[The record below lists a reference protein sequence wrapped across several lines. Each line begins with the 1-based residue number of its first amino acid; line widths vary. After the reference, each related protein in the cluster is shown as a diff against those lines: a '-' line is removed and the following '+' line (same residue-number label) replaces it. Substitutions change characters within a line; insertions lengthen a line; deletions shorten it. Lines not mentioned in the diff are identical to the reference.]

1 MKRFEAIARGEES
14 IADANFVRRRF
25 INFAYREHRW
35 NIVVFECF
43 RVVELLVKGIV
54 CLSGHA
60 PRESH
65 SIKHVVDDFVKS
77 LLRMRTGAPLFV
89 SLETPAGIVTA

>member
-1 MKRFEAIARGEES
+1 MKRFEVIARGEES

-54 CLSGHA
+54 CLRDMLPAKAIQLST
-60 PRESH
+60 
-65 SIKHVVDDFVKS
+65 S
-77 LLRMRTGAPLFV
+77 LMI
-89 SLETPAGIVTA
+89 S